1 MQTVPYSKDFF
12 SPRLLFIYQ
21 TNISGRHLF
30 IRLRRL
36 KFFFHNKLK
45 EIEKQLGTNTASI
58 FFLLSKVQRI
68 PNVISPFS
76 QHTKAPKT
84 RGVAVTKKGRRAWE
98 MEEEFHLQL
107 LSLSNLK
114 TRSELHLPTSRIHL
128 N

>member
-1 MQTVPYSKDFF
+1 
-12 SPRLLFIYQ
+12 
-21 TNISGRHLF
+21 
-30 IRLRRL
+30 
-36 KFFFHNKLK
+36 LK
-45 EIEKQLGTNTASI
+45 EIEKQLGTNIASI